1 MVSMTLVEVEPEGL
15 TVAYGQVTVVAVV
28 TEVVTPPT
36 VWVPLGTSVP
46 VASQTVVAS
55 VTVRV
60 LAGTV

>member
-1 MVSMTLVEVEPEGL
+1 MVSTTLVEVEPEGL